1 MDRGAPRRGSSAVAA
16 AAVLLASGCA
26 VAPSRFVAARAPEA
40 PDRPLPV
47 PELPAEPGP
56 PPAPPQGPTIPGAPR
71 SLGDLLDLALSRDP
85 ATRATWHEAR
95 AAVAAA
101 GSERSAYLPTLD
113 VAGTFARS
121 QTPSGTATGETL
133 GTAGTVSA
141 SLTWLLLDL
150 GERAAAV
157 RESDRLALAASL
169 AHRAAVADLI
179 LAVQEDYYAYLAA
192 LALVE
197 AQRSTVTQAQTSL
210 AAAEDRRRAGVA
222 TVADVLQ
229 ARTALSQARLVL
241 QQIEGG
247 SLVRRGQLASTVG
260 LPPTTQLEVGALPSR
275 VEVGPAAP
283 EVDALLAD
291 AAARNPDL
299 AQARAIADAAEAGA
313 AAAGRSG
320 LPTLSGQAGAGRT
333 WYVAPDEGTA
343 DAWSG
348 GLVLRFPLFEGF
360 RTRFDAHAARERAA
374 ASRARAE
381 ATAQGVAVGVWTSY
395 QAVRTAVLRVETS
408 ADLLASA
415 TASAE
420 VANAR
425 YKEGVGSIL
434 DLLNAQSALALARAE
449 DVLARTDFFV
459 SLARL
464 ARATGRLPAAPD
476 GPATPR
482 GASP

>member
-1 MDRGAPRRGSSAVAA
+1 VALAA
-16 AAVLLASGCA
+16 ALLASGCA
-26 VAPSRFVAARAPEA
+26 AVPSRFVAARAPESPA
-40 PDRPLPV
+40 RALPV
-47 PELPAEPGP
+47 PERAGEPGP
-56 PPAPPQGPTIPGAPR
+56 PPAPQPAPPSPGAPR
-71 SLGDLLDLALSRDP
+71 SLEDLVDLALSRDP
-85 ATRATWHEAR
+85 TTRAAWHEAR
-95 AAVAAA
+95 AASAAA
-101 GSERSAYLPTLD
+101 GASRSAWLPRLD
-113 VAGTFARS
+113 VAGTFERS
-121 QTPSGTATGETL
+121 QSAAGATVPETVGTTGV
-133 GTAGTVSA
+133 ASA

-150 GERAAAV
+150 GQRAAAV

-197 AQRSTVTQAQTSL
+197 AQAATVQQAETSL

-247 SLVRRGQLASTVG
+247 ALVRRGQLAATVG
-260 LPPTTQLEVGALPSR
+260 LSPTVEIEVGALPSR

-291 AAARNPDL
+291 AARQNPDL
-299 AQARAIADAAEAGA
+299 AQARALADASEARA
-313 AAAGRSG
+313 AAAAREG
-320 LPTLSGQAGAGRT
+320 LPTLSGYAGAGRT
-333 WYVAPDEGTA
+333 WYVAPEESTA
-343 DAWSG
+343 DAWSA
-348 GLVLRFPLFEGF
+348 GLLLRFPLFQGF
-360 RTRFDAHAARERAA
+360 RTRFDALAAREGAA
-374 ASRARAE
+374 ASRARAD
-381 ATAQGVAVGVWTSY
+381 ATAQGVAVGVWSSY
-395 QAVRTAVLRVETS
+395 QAVRTAVRRVETS

-415 TASAE
+415 TASAD
-420 VANAR
+420 VAEAR

-449 DVLARTDFFV
+449 DVLARTDFFL

-464 ARATGRLPAAPD
+464 ARATGRLPRPETTA
-476 GPATPR
+476 GGT
-482 GASP
+482 SP

>member
-1 MDRGAPRRGSSAVAA
+1 MDRGAPLRGSTRISAVAA
-16 AAVLLASGCA
+16 AAALLASGC
-26 VAPSRFVAARAPEA
+26 VPSRFVAARAPEA
-40 PDRPLPV
+40 PDRALPV
-47 PELPAEPGP
+47 PERTSEPGP
-56 PPAPPQGPTIPGAPR
+56 PPPPGPPVPGTPR
-71 SLGDLLDLALSRDP
+71 SLEDLVDLALSRDP
-85 ATRATWHEAR
+85 TTRSAWHEAR
-95 AAVAAA
+95 AASAAA
-101 GSERSAYLPTLD
+101 GGSRSTYLPTIDLT
-113 VAGTFARS
+113 GTFERGQS
-121 QTPSGTATGETL
+121 ATGAATDETL
-133 GTAGTVSA
+133 STAGTVSA

-150 GERAAAV
+150 GQRAAAV
-157 RESDRLALAASL
+157 RESDRLALAAGL

-247 SLVRRGQLASTVG
+247 ARVRRGQLAATVG
-260 LPPTTQLEVGALPSR
+260 LSPTADLEVGALPSR
-275 VEVGPAAP
+275 VAVGPAAP
-283 EVDALLAD
+283 EVDALLA
-291 AAARNPDL
+291 AAATRNPDL
-299 AQARAIADAAEAGA
+299 ARARAIADADEAGA
-313 AAAGRSG
+313 RAAARAG
-320 LPTLSGQAGAGRT
+320 LPTLSGQAGAARI
-333 WYVAPDEGTA
+333 WYVAPEEDTA
-343 DAWSG
+343 DAWYG
-348 GLVLRFPLFEGF
+348 GLVVRFPLFEGF

-381 ATAQGVAVGVWTSY
+381 ATAQSVAVAVWSSY
-395 QAVRTAVLRVETS
+395 QSVRTAVLRVETS
-408 ADLLASA
+408 SDLLASA

-420 VANAR
+420 VADAR

-464 ARATGRLPAAPD
+464 ARATGRLPPAQEASPAA
-476 GPATPR
+476 AQ
-482 GASP
+482 GASQ